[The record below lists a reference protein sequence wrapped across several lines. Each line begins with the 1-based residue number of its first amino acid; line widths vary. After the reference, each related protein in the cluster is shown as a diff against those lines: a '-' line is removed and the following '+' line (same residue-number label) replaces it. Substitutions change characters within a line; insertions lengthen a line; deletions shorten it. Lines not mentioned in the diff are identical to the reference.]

1 MFSYFAMCFVE
12 KLSSQIVMF
21 FVGAGVTLVIG
32 LFVLIVIQI
41 YKRRRQAKKTSSNV
55 RAVDTVE
62 MENQSPAPRAEL
74 DQSNQVCVYISIIL
88 TFRDE
93 PMDIP
98 KNLN

>member
-41 YKRRRQAKKTSSNV
+41 YKRRRQAWKASSNV
-55 RAVDTVE
+55 PAVDTVE
-62 MENQSPAPRAEL
+62 MGNQSPAPRAQL
-74 DQSNQVCVYISIIL
+74 GQNNQVCVYL
-88 TFRDE
+88 A
-93 PMDIP
+93 
-98 KNLN
+98 